1 MAGANSRHIRK
12 EGHMIRLFRIDDR
25 LLHGQVA
32 FAWTKTLS
40 IDTIYVV
47 NDEVVKD
54 DMTKMTLGIAKPRG
68 TRLTVYGVEDG
79 INKIRENLNTRAKVM
94 IIINNVNDA
103 YTILNAIP
111 ELKTINFGGIKQKP
125 GIESK
130 RFTGAICLTM
140 EDIETCKKIN
150 ELGVEMEIR
159 QVPEEKKT
167 ILNNLI

>member
-1 MAGANSRHIRK
+1 
-12 EGHMIRLFRIDDR
+12 MIRLFRIDDR

-32 FAWTKTLS
+32 FAWTKTLGV
-40 IDTIYVV
+40 DMIYII
-47 NDEVVKD
+47 NDEVVND
-54 DMTKMTLGIAKPRG
+54 NMTKMTLGIAKPRG
-68 TRLTVYGVEDG
+68 TRLTVYSVEEG
-79 INKIRENLNTRAKVM
+79 IVKIREQMNTRAKVM
-94 IIINNVNDA
+94 IIINNVDDA
-103 YTILNAIP
+103 YRILSVFP

-140 EDIETCKKIN
+140 EEIEVCRKIK

-167 ILNNLI
+167 ILNELI

>member
-1 MAGANSRHIRK
+1 
-12 EGHMIRLFRIDDR
+12 MIKLFRIDDR

-40 IDTIYVV
+40 VDTIYVV
-47 NDEVVKD
+47 NDAVAVD

-68 TRLTVYGVEDG
+68 TKLTVHTLEDG
-79 INKIRENLNTRAKVM
+79 IVKIREGLNTRAKIM

-103 YTILNAIP
+103 YSILSAVP

-140 EDIETCKKIN
+140 ADIEVCKQIK

-167 ILNNLI
+167 ILNDLI

>member
-1 MAGANSRHIRK
+1 
-12 EGHMIRLFRIDDR
+12 MIKLFRIDDR

-40 IDTIYVV
+40 IDTILIV
-47 NDEVVKD
+47 NDEVSRD

-68 TRLTVYGVEDG
+68 TRLTVYTLEDG
-79 INKIRENLNTRAKVM
+79 VAKIREHLKTKAKVM

-103 YTILNAIP
+103 LSILTAVP
-111 ELKTINFGGIKQKP
+111 ELNTINFGGIKQKP
-125 GIESK
+125 GVESK

-140 EDIETCKKIN
+140 DDIDVCRKIK

-167 ILNNLI
+167 ILNDII